1 MLAAI
6 RSPAFPAGHPH
17 EAAMHHLYALLARI
31 ALALVLG
38 GEAWAML
45 ADAGA
50 LAGLAGLA
58 AALALLAG
66 AWTRPAALA
75 LAVLVLAPALGVPA
89 PGEPQQVIELA
100 RSLFLGGGLVLLAA
114 HGADD
119 FSFDAWRRARAS
131 QAHPSRLHPGGAH

>member
-58 AALALLAG
+58 AALALL
-66 AWTRPAALA
+66 
-75 LAVLVLAPALGVPA
+75 
-89 PGEPQQVIELA
+89 
-100 RSLFLGGGLVLLAA
+100 GGGLVLLAA
-114 HGADD
+114 HGAGD